1 MANDMTNNAFDL
13 DCDEHCFTSVPLSRR
28 TFGATSV
35 AAASLAGAGAASSAG
50 LEVVETDVEIVTP
63 DGTCDAVFFHPT
75 EGKHPGVLKWTD
87 IMGLRPAFRDMGR
100 RLASE
105 GYSVLVPNPFYR
117 DGRAPLPGPDFNFST
132 DSAVAYKLMGNL
144 ITPGAAER
152 DAQAF
157 VTWLDAQGQVNSESK
172 MGTSGYCMG
181 GPLTMKTAG
190 LLPERI
196 GAAGSFHGGGLAT
209 GTDNSPHL
217 LIPKMKVH
225 YHVGV
230 ADNDDAREPEVKNIL
245 KAAFE
250 ASNVPAVVKVYEDAD
265 HGWCIPTSAVYNETQ
280 AEAAWTALLDT
291 LKAGL
296 A

>member
-1 MANDMTNNAFDL
+1 MANDMADDAFDI
-13 DCDEHCFTSVPLSRR
+13 DCDEHCFTSAPLSRR

-35 AAASLAGAGAASSAG
+35 AAAGLAGAGAASAAG
-50 LEVVETDVEIVTP
+50 LDVVETDVEIVTP

-117 DGRAPLPGPDFNFST
+117 DGRAPLPGPDFNFAT
-132 DSAVAYKLMGNL
+132 DRPIAMKLMGNL
-144 ITPGAAER
+144 IAPGAAER
-152 DAQAF
+152 DAQTF
-157 VTWLDAQGQVNSESK
+157 VAWLDEQGQVDSSSK

-190 LLPERI
+190 LLPDRI

-209 GTDNSPHL
+209 ERDNSPHL

-250 ASNVPAVVKVYEDAD
+250 ASNVPAVVKVYEGAD
-265 HGWCIPTSAVYNETQ
+265 HGWCVPTSSVYNEAQ
-280 AEAAWTALLDT
+280 AEVAWTALLDT
-291 LKAGL
+291 FKAGL